1 MAPQVS
7 PKSKAGKACAVSLP
21 HIRKSERAQTKVAE
35 SNQETGQRKTLLTLE
50 VLLVLVLIWLP
61 VLGRCDND
69 KRRLFRSKVA
79 WLSLSDE
86 EIEEMARD
94 VRASCKMERSVLEA
108 RSLRCLGTE
117 GHFWLLDM
125 ARDYYA
131 LLDIPRSATTRQI
144 RSGYQWAAAKWHPQ
158 KNPGAKV
165 EAQSRFR
172 DIAEAYDVLI
182 DPLRRQQFDAH
193 GEVGLKNPPH
203 DADFE
208 PYQYVGDPF
217 ELFNQFFSS
226 ADPLSVAYEPEL
238 EDLPVLPSMPKES
251 TIEMEIECT
260 LSELKEGSTR
270 CVVVERTRLGPGF
283 IPYQEKKPVTLPIRP
298 GWQAGMR
305 IIFKGAGNHSHK
317 DNQPG
322 DLAVRISQKI
332 SQDLPTEHESR
343 KLISVG
349 NYVPRNGC
357 AKLSFCRELWAS
369 LLSEDLD
376 SYSGQYGTH
385 GAIQRLQFIATQ
397 TQKVNLKIEA
407 LKLCLDLMKRTTNC
421 KGYTEVHNGLKEL
434 LEGNESALPPYDQV
448 WVEATQKQNGILKD
462 LYEQDLNQ
470 AKASQMKENI
480 RQCYHQLTN
489 LCLEQGD
496 FPTAEKYLARSREF
510 CTEPQAVFATC
521 MTIIRLRALQRQYSD
536 IQNFTSKAHHTPFK
550 DEASQSR
557 IFASYGLYNMTT
569 GKYKDAATSFS
580 QVKPQDL
587 GSSFSDILS
596 PQDVALY
603 GVLCGLGS
611 LDRAEVQSKL
621 LDSPTFR
628 ECLDMA
634 PQLRDLAID
643 FCSCRYAA
651 CLASLDRLKEPLS
664 LDVHLSGQVANLC
677 EQIRSKGIVQY
688 FAPFLSVSLHRM
700 AEAFNTDVESMQR
713 EVAKLI
719 GQRQLD
725 AKIDS
730 QRKILHASHADQRRS
745 TYNNAL
751 RVSNDFLDGRVNFAD
766 FVNLLK

>member
-1 MAPQVS
+1 VKADIRGNALFAMA
-7 PKSKAGKACAVSLP
+7 
-21 HIRKSERAQTKVAE
+21 
-35 SNQETGQRKTLLTLE
+35 
-50 VLLVLVLIWLP
+50 
-61 VLGRCDND
+61 
-69 KRRLFRSKVA
+69 
-79 WLSLSDE
+79 
-86 EIEEMARD
+86 
-94 VRASCKMERSVLEA
+94 
-108 RSLRCLGTE
+108 
-117 GHFWLLDM
+117 
-125 ARDYYA
+125 
-131 LLDIPRSATTRQI
+131 
-144 RSGYQWAAAKWHPQ
+144 
-158 KNPGAKV
+158 
-165 EAQSRFR
+165 
-172 DIAEAYDVLI
+172 
-182 DPLRRQQFDAH
+182 
-193 GEVGLKNPPH
+193 
-203 DADFE
+203 
-208 PYQYVGDPF
+208 
-217 ELFNQFFSS
+217 
-226 ADPLSVAYEPEL
+226 
-238 EDLPVLPSMPKES
+238 
-251 TIEMEIECT
+251 
-260 LSELKEGSTR
+260 
-270 CVVVERTRLGPGF
+270 
-283 IPYQEKKPVTLPIRP
+283 
-298 GWQAGMR
+298 
-305 IIFKGAGNHSHK
+305 
-317 DNQPG
+317 
-322 DLAVRISQKI
+322 
-332 SQDLPTEHESR
+332 
-343 KLISVG
+343 
-349 NYVPRNGC
+349 
-357 AKLSFCRELWAS
+357 AS

-397 TQKVNLKIEA
+397 TQKVNLKIDA

-434 LEGNESALPPYDQV
+434 LEGNESAVPPYDQV

-496 FPTAEKYLARSREF
+496 YPTAEKYLARSREF

-751 RVSNDFLDGRVNFAD
+751 RVSNDFLDSTHALILRM
-766 FVNLLK
+766 NLLKHDFGIYLVRQKK